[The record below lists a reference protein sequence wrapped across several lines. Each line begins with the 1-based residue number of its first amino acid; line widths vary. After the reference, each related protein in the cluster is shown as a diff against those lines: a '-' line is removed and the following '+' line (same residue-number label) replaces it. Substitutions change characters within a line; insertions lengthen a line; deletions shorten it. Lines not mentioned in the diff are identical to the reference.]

1 MAGTGRAKGDGRG
14 RLGGRVKGTPNK
26 VTSEVKNALAP
37 IVTAYISGNG
47 IGAQKAKL
55 ADDLAAIK
63 DPADRARIMK
73 DLIPYVIPKL
83 SSVEIKD
90 AVPVKTFRE
99 ELDEMREETQ

>member
-1 MAGTGRAKGDGRG
+1 MARAKNDGKG

-37 IVTAYISGNG
+37 IVMAYVNG
-47 IGAQKAKL
+47 EGLGETKAKL
-55 ADDLAAIK
+55 EEDLQTMQ
-63 DPADRARIMK
+63 PAERAKVMK

-83 SSVEIKD
+83 SAVEIKD

-99 ELDEMREETQ
+99 ELAEMREEIS

>member
-37 IVTAYISGNG
+37 IVMAYVNG
-47 IGAQKAKL
+47 DGLGQNKAKL
-55 ADDLAAIK
+55 SEDLEAMQ
-63 DPADRARIMK
+63 PAERAKVMK

-83 SSVEIKD
+83 SSVEVKD
-90 AVPVKTFRE
+90 KIPVKTYRE
-99 ELDEMREETQ
+99 ELEEMREEV

>member
-1 MAGTGRAKGDGRG
+1 MARVKNDGKG

-37 IVTAYISGNG
+37 IVMAYVSGEG
-47 IGAQKAKL
+47 IGEQKAKL
-55 ADDLAAIK
+55 ANDLAAIK

-83 SSVEIKD
+83 SAVEIKD

-99 ELDEMREETQ
+99 ELAEMREEIS

>member
-1 MAGTGRAKGDGRG
+1 MARAKNDGKG

-37 IVTAYISGNG
+37 IVMAYVSGEG
-47 IGAQKAKL
+47 LGESKAKL
-55 ADDLAAIK
+55 EEDLQAMQ
-63 DPADRARIMK
+63 PAERAKVMK

-83 SSVEIKD
+83 SAVEIKD

-99 ELDEMREETQ
+99 ELEEMREEMS